1 MCPVRFTHLSQC
13 GDPMGDLF
21 IKLQVEWGQEACS
34 IVGAAFR
41 AGAVLR
47 GQDSGPEFRLPVA

>member
-1 MCPVRFTHLSQC
+1 MRFTHLCQC
-13 GDPMGDLF
+13 GDPTGDLF

-34 IVGAAFR
+34 VVGAASG

-47 GQDSGPEFRLPVA
+47 GQDSGSEFRLPVA